1 MQLDIKCL
9 FTLVAALLAVFDAV
23 PVNSG
28 SSYE

>member
-1 MQLDIKCL
+1 ML
-9 FTLVAALLAVFDAV
+9 FDKKYLLALIAALLAVFDAV